1 MNDGMQKKTECG
13 ELSDAELTE
22 KELNNVTGG
31 TTGHNNQEVPGRHDP
46 LDRNTV

>member
-1 MNDGMQKKTECG
+1 MNTEMQKTECG

-31 TTGHNNQEVPGRHDP
+31 TTGHDREVSGRHDP
-46 LDRNTV
+46 RERNTV